1 MIFCNKKDK
10 KKKKKKKQ
18 NFHNDKIKQRAGS
31 TKLKT
36 K

>member
-1 MIFCNKKDK
+1 MIFCNKKI
-10 KKKKKKKQ
+10 KKKKKKQ